1 MSVPA
6 YITLTTDRAQVE
18 VGGQATLTAFITNTG
33 AQVAEFSLR
42 PRGIEPAWLTLR
54 PPTVTAAPGEQVTA
68 SVVVN
73 VPADAVFADLTVS
86 ILLIAR
92 ATGSPVGEAS
102 VPLRVLGSAPPT
114 ATATHAAPVAA
125 SHGRLPWVLG
135 IAVVGVLL
143 LGTLGFFLLRG
154 RGGNDDLP
162 GQTGP
167 VGDAC
172 AGLAGKVV
180 SLFSDDT
187 MTAIRLSNP
196 DLSDMQILRTE
207 RADVMPGLYAPL
219 LALSGDNSR
228 LAYVTAANE
237 AMDDAH
243 LWSIDVANPGQRT
256 QLAAIPRG
264 FWPVRPAWSPDNR
277 QLAFLQLDPQ
287 KAAQN
292 QTQLQLWIAEIG
304 GQAHKI
310 DVPPNLLQ
318 PEDFARN
325 PTLPLCWAADNKT
338 VIFQNAVRTVE
349 TGDQGRRGP
358 TAVSTAARRP
368 GELGTAGSG
377 SVTSATGTIPG
388 AIRQT
393 EIDVTSG
400 TTRSPLRP
408 AQPFPPV
415 PVDAPPPPQPSGTT
429 CSMPA
434 FSQNDPSWRNV
445 IMQAAGDS
453 IGNFGC
459 AVTSTAMVLNY
470 YGADINPPRL
480 NQCLG
485 QGADLLYWT
494 QAVPCA
500 KGAVTGYNGF
510 DFSWQ
515 NLDQVLSKGKP
526 AIVGMIRGQTGMHF
540 VVVTAGSG
548 GSASNYAVT
557 DPWDGT
563 TNKSLQTFIGSGYNM
578 RWIRTYDGKDSGCT
592 RITGSL
598 TPAENDRGISSTD
611 GGRPLAPSQLMRF
624 FTKAAERTGVPR
636 EILLAIGRIESNFTP
651 RAQGPLIERF
661 AGTEDAHALGMM
673 QFLPSTYRGL
683 VPDVDGATGRSMGKD
698 GIYDPESAIYA
709 SGFYLRNAGAPG
721 DLRHAIFAYNNADW
735 YVDQVLALAKQ
746 YAGGVIL
753 DDNIYDP
760 NGSNK
765 PGTRSDPNIITP
777 LNPAGATPGAG
788 TGTTGTATK
797 VVGTPGK
804 LSTVTPRA
812 RPSGTVSPT
821 ARITGGTGTARSGT
835 LPPKPQWVWS
845 IADGSVTNGPVTLDV
860 SWFGDIGDVIY
871 ARILTLTLSGNGAG
885 PVPVQDFAPGMTI
898 SAEGI
903 YQVMIVTQRDGQ
915 IETTTRKFTIDH
927 TAPML
932 DLSLA
937 NPAAPET
944 ARGVTLFDAA
954 PQRFAAATRP
964 QSRGPA
970 KVNIQYED
978 RLSGVAIIEYQL
990 DGSDWQLYFSDV
1002 NFKPNKVVDVP
1013 GDHKISFRATDLAG
1027 NASAVRTFDF
1037 TVAPDTGAATPTPSP
1052 ATPTPLAP
1060 SATPIPGATE
1070 TPTATPGPP
1079 TATPA
1084 PTATLAPGQP
1094 SPTPAP
1100 ATATPLPAARPEPS
1114 TPLAPP
1120 APPAPTVTLAP
1131 GEPSPTPAP
1140 ATATP
1145 LPSATPVPT
1154 ATVNPTA
1161 IRGPATLKLPGDIT
1175 ADATAR
1181 NGVNVT
1187 YAVSASDN
1195 ATVTCSP
1202 ASGTLFPVGVTT
1214 VNCAAKDASGSTTTG
1229 SFTVT
1234 VTFHDAVPPT
1244 LKLPGDLTFEG
1255 NTKGG
1260 ATVTFAVSALDAVD
1274 GDVPVRCSPASGSV
1288 FKLGTTAVNCSA
1300 RDTSGNVANGS
1311 FNVIVRDTQPPVLAL
1326 PGDLTATST
1335 GDYTAAVVSY
1345 TASATDA
1352 VDGTVPASCAPASGS
1367 SFKVG
1372 TTTVNCTAKDAAGN
1386 VQAGSFRVIVQN
1398 GRPRDTTPPVL
1409 TLPKN
1414 ISITARSAPATVT
1427 YTATAYDAVD
1437 GAVPVSC
1444 TPPSGSN
1451 FNYGTT
1457 PVTCS
1462 ARDSSG
1468 NVATGRFTVTVDS
1481 YVG

>member
-18 VGGQATLTAFITNTG
+18 AGGQATLTAFITNTG
-33 AQVAEFSLR
+33 VQLAEFSLR

-54 PPTVTAAPGEQVTA
+54 PPTVTAAPGEQVAA

-73 VPADAVFADLTVS
+73 VPADAIFADLMVS

-92 ATGSPVGEAS
+92 ATGTPVGEAS
-102 VPLRVLGSAPPT
+102 VPLRVLGTAPLT
-114 ATATHAAPVAA
+114 ATATHAAPVAT
-125 SHGRLPWVLG
+125 SHSRLPWVIG
-135 IAVVGVLL
+135 IAAVGVLL

-154 RGGNDDLP
+154 RGGDDGNVP
-162 GQTGP
+162 TGP
-167 VGDAC
+167 VGDVC
-172 AGLAGKVV
+172 AGPAGKVA

-187 MTAIRLSNP
+187 MAAIRLSNP
-196 DLSDMQILRTE
+196 DLSDMRILRTE
-207 RADVMPGLYAPL
+207 RADSMPGLYAPL
-219 LALSGDNSR
+219 LALSGDDSR

-243 LWSIDVANPGQRT
+243 LWYIDVANPGQRT

-264 FWPVRPAWSPDNR
+264 FWAVRPAWSPDNR

-310 DVPPNLLQ
+310 DVPPELLQ
-318 PEDFARN
+318 PEGFARN
-325 PTLPLCWAADNKT
+325 PALPLCWAADNKT

-349 TGDQGRRGP
+349 TGDQGKRGP
-358 TAVSTAARRP
+358 PAVAATARRT
-368 GELGTAGSG
+368 GEQGTAGSG
-377 SVTSATGTIPG
+377 SVTSATS

-393 EIDVTSG
+393 EVDVTSG
-400 TTRSPLRP
+400 ITRSPLSP
-408 AQPFPPV
+408 AQPLPPV

-515 NLDQVLSKGKP
+515 NLDQVLTKGRP

-563 TNKSLQTFIGSGYNM
+563 TNKSLQTFISSGYNM

-592 RITGSL
+592 RITGPL
-598 TPAENDRGISSTD
+598 TPAENDRGISVTD
-611 GGRPLAPSQLMRF
+611 GSRPLAPSQLMPF

-683 VPDVDGATGRSMGKD
+683 VPDVDGATGKNMGKD

-709 SGFYLRNAGAPG
+709 AGFYLRNAGAPG
-721 DLRHAIFAYNNADW
+721 DLRRAIFAYNNADW

-765 PGTRSDPNIITP
+765 PGTRSDPNITTP
-777 LNPAGATPGAG
+777 LNPAGATPSAG

-821 ARITGGTGTARSGT
+821 VRTTGGTGTARSGN

-845 IADGSVTNGPVTLDV
+845 IADGSVSNSPVALDV
-860 SWFGDIGDVIY
+860 SWLGDIGDVIY
-871 ARILTLTLSGNGAG
+871 ARILTLTLSGNGVG
-885 PVPVQDFAPGMTI
+885 PVPVRDFAPGMTI
-898 SAEGI
+898 SEEGI

-915 IETTTRKFTIDH
+915 IEATTRKFTIDH
-927 TAPML
+927 TAPTL

-937 NPAAPET
+937 NPAAPAT

-954 PQRFAAATRP
+954 PQRFATDTRP

-978 RLSGVAIIEYQL
+978 RLSGVAIIEFQL

-1002 NFKPNKVVDVP
+1002 NFKANKVVDIP

-1037 TVAPDTGAATPTPSP
+1037 TVAPDTGPAAPAPAP

-1060 SATPIPGATE
+1060 PATPVPGATE
-1070 TPTATPGPP
+1070 TPPTTPEPP
-1079 TATPA
+1079 TATPL

-1100 ATATPLPAARPEPS
+1100 ATATP
-1114 TPLAPP
+1114 
-1120 APPAPTVTLAP
+1120 V
-1131 GEPSPTPAP
+1131 P
-1140 ATATP
+1140 AT
-1145 LPSATPVPT
+1145 
-1154 ATVNPTA
+1154 TVNPTA

-1187 YAVSASDN
+1187 YTVSASDN
-1195 ATVTCSP
+1195 ATVTCTP
-1202 ASGTLFPVGVTT
+1202 ASGTLFPVGATT

-1229 SFTVT
+1229 NFTVT
-1234 VTFHDAVPPT
+1234 VTFHDAAPPA

-1255 NTKGG
+1255 NTLGG
-1260 ATVTFAVSALDAVD
+1260 ATVTFAVSAPDAVD
-1274 GDVPVRCSPASGSV
+1274 GDVPVRCSAASGSV
-1288 FKLGTTAVNCSA
+1288 
-1300 RDTSGNVANGS
+1300 
-1311 FNVIVRDTQPPVLAL
+1311 
-1326 PGDLTATST
+1326 
-1335 GDYTAAVVSY
+1335 
-1345 TASATDA
+1345 
-1352 VDGTVPASCAPASGS
+1352 
-1367 SFKVG
+1367 FKVG
-1372 TTTVNCTAKDAAGN
+1372 TTTVSCSARDAAGNVASGSFKVTVRDTQPPLLMLPADFTAASSGNSIAPVLTYSATATDVVDGTVPVVCSPASGTNLRIGATTVVNCSARDAAGN
-1386 VQAGSFRVIVQN
+1386 VQAGSFRVTT
-1398 GRPRDTTPPVL
+1398 RDTIPPVL
-1409 TLPKN
+1409 RLSGDISVNSPTGVPLP
-1414 ISITARSAPATVT
+1414 AFYQVSAT
-1427 YTATAYDAVD
+1427 DNVD
-1437 GAVPVSC
+1437 GTVPVSC
-1444 TPPSGSN
+1444 SPPSGSV
-1451 FNYGTT
+1451 FKVGTT
-1457 PVTCS
+1457 TVSCS
-1462 ARDSSG
+1462 ARDAAG
-1468 NVATGRFTVTVDS
+1468 NVASGSFTVTIVDTRPPPP
-1481 YVG
+1481 VIR